1 MRGANQCPPRP
12 GASTGA
18 HVMPE
23 APAAP
28 PLSRRRR
35 EAALLPG
42 PATVLGRTV
51 FSVVST
57 LLCLALVSLPA
68 EAAKPDV
75 RTLPQLGHANAINYA
90 TFSPDGRKFATA
102 SSDGTVRIWDTEGGR
117 VLRVL
122 KGDSS
127 KSVIV
132 VAFSPD
138 GHSVAAGFAN
148 GKAQIWN
155 AETGLQIKELNE
167 AYDEMFL
174 DRYDNFTTQVRASVE
189 FSPDGRA
196 IVTGRGNCWNYVSG
210 IITRFWNV
218 ETGEILFE
226 THPKDEGTVSVF
238 SPDGQVVA
246 TSMGNNTVELWQLET
261 GRELQVLSGHSGTV
275 NCIAFDSDSR
285 VVAAASTDHVVRI
298 WDVKTGR
305 ELHALSHPSES
316 DEDSYIEVIGVVF
329 SPDDRTL
336 ATGSSDGSVRLWD
349 TRTGRELQILNAG
362 SGDVTSIEFS
372 PDGRIAATG
381 AGDGT
386 ARLWSAGTGRLV
398 HELTRASDRIVWD
411 QVIVTFSPDGR
422 TVLTTGSEYGIAQ
435 LWDAAT
441 GLELYKTPK
450 PLPSIALV
458 SSSPDGQTIAIGSHY
473 SLDEDYESDIAIRLW
488 DSRIGRPLLDSDGQT
503 LIFDSGT
510 DAAVTPDGFLEV
522 GGFIVG
528 ALHSG
533 VRKFKETYHV
543 YDEAVAEIPDSESL
557 SDLPMIFSFSP
568 DGQLFAA
575 TDPAGMV
582 AVGVTATGT
591 YSFME
596 GATGG
601 EGLWN
606 IGYEVEFSNDG
617 KLLAGWIQSVPMSKI
632 DDIAH
637 VVPVW
642 DTATGQRLHYLGGHN
657 DLVSGVVFSPDNR
670 RIVTGSYDGSA
681 RIWDAATGELLH
693 VLEGHAD
700 GVNRVAFHSDGS
712 SVLVGS
718 HDGTVR
724 LWDAST
730 GREIAWFLSFPDG
743 SWIVMTP
750 EGFFNASEG
759 AGKHLNLVRG
769 FETLSV
775 DQVYNALY
783 RPDLVREALAGDPD
797 GKVLAAAANLDLEK
811 VVASGMPPR
820 IVALSS
826 PAGRAVEGDAVE
838 LAADIEA
845 RSGGIGRVEWRVNGV
860 VQDVENRGLG
870 MLGADDEEEGRELT
884 RLRKR
889 LFLTPGENVV
899 SVVVYNEANLIA
911 SDPKE
916 IGIVSEQAAVSRP
929 RLHVLAAGVND
940 YFDSRLALTYATSD
954 ARAVGQALQRAGRDL
969 YEGVDV
975 TYLLDEE
982 VSAEKMASAFTEL
995 SGKVKPQDV
1004 FVFFL
1009 AGHGKTVDGRY
1020 YFLPRDF
1027 RYRDSDELTK
1037 TAISQ
1042 EQLQSWVSQISA
1054 QKSVLLLDTCESG
1067 SLTKEATV
1075 RGLEEKTAID
1085 RLSRAVGRTILTAA
1099 TDTAPALEGFRQHGL
1114 FTYTLLEAFAL
1125 ADSDGDDLIEINEL
1139 IGYVDERL
1147 PVLSK
1152 AAFGYRQVPQYSS
1165 RGNIFPL
1172 GRLVELVSEI
1182 GPVIPRTPTHVVIR
1196 ETQVLVD
1203 VDDEGSAID
1212 TYVPGVVVRV
1222 VERAGGAAL
1231 IAVDGVSIGWVDG
1244 ASLLELQ

>member
-1 MRGANQCPPRP
+1 MAFKDGA
-12 GASTGA
+12 
-18 HVMPE
+18 
-23 APAAP
+23 
-28 PLSRRRR
+28 
-35 EAALLPG
+35 
-42 PATVLGRTV
+42 
-51 FSVVST
+51 
-57 LLCLALVSLPA
+57 
-68 EAAKPDV
+68 
-75 RTLPQLGHANAINYA
+75 
-90 TFSPDGRKFATA
+90 
-102 SSDGTVRIWDTEGGR
+102 
-117 VLRVL
+117 
-122 KGDSS
+122 
-127 KSVIV
+127 
-132 VAFSPD
+132 
-138 GHSVAAGFAN
+138 
-148 GKAQIWN
+148 
-155 AETGLQIKELNE
+155 
-167 AYDEMFL
+167 
-174 DRYDNFTTQVRASVE
+174 
-189 FSPDGRA
+189 
-196 IVTGRGNCWNYVSG
+196 
-210 IITRFWNV
+210 
-218 ETGEILFE
+218 
-226 THPKDEGTVSVF
+226 
-238 SPDGQVVA
+238 
-246 TSMGNNTVELWQLET
+246 
-261 GRELQVLSGHSGTV
+261 
-275 NCIAFDSDSR
+275 
-285 VVAAASTDHVVRI
+285 
-298 WDVKTGR
+298 
-305 ELHALSHPSES
+305 
-316 DEDSYIEVIGVVF
+316 
-329 SPDDRTL
+329 
-336 ATGSSDGSVRLWD
+336 
-349 TRTGRELQILNAG
+349 
-362 SGDVTSIEFS
+362 
-372 PDGRIAATG
+372 
-381 AGDGT
+381 
-386 ARLWSAGTGRLV
+386 
-398 HELTRASDRIVWD
+398 
-411 QVIVTFSPDGR
+411 
-422 TVLTTGSEYGIAQ
+422 
-435 LWDAAT
+435 
-441 GLELYKTPK
+441 
-450 PLPSIALV
+450 
-458 SSSPDGQTIAIGSHY
+458 
-473 SLDEDYESDIAIRLW
+473 
-488 DSRIGRPLLDSDGQT
+488 
-503 LIFDSGT
+503 
-510 DAAVTPDGFLEV
+510 
-522 GGFIVG
+522 
-528 ALHSG
+528 
-533 VRKFKETYHV
+533 
-543 YDEAVAEIPDSESL
+543 
-557 SDLPMIFSFSP
+557 
-568 DGQLFAA
+568 
-575 TDPAGMV
+575 
-582 AVGVTATGT
+582 
-591 YSFME
+591 
-596 GATGG
+596 
-601 EGLWN
+601 
-606 IGYEVEFSNDG
+606 
-617 KLLAGWIQSVPMSKI
+617 
-632 DDIAH
+632 
-637 VVPVW
+637 
-642 DTATGQRLHYLGGHN
+642 
-657 DLVSGVVFSPDNR
+657 
-670 RIVTGSYDGSA
+670 
-681 RIWDAATGELLH
+681 
-693 VLEGHAD
+693 
-700 GVNRVAFHSDGS
+700 
-712 SVLVGS
+712 
-718 HDGTVR
+718 
-724 LWDAST
+724 
-730 GREIAWFLSFPDG
+730 
-743 SWIVMTP
+743 WIVMTP

-769 FETLSV
+769 FETLSI

-1147 PVLSK
+1147 PVLSE

-1182 GPVIPRTPTHVVIR
+1182 GQVIPRTPTHVVIR

-1231 IAVDGVSIGWVDG
+1231 IAVDGVSIGWVVDVARLATLKGANQISIETDVVPSGTDPDPVQDSHGTPGTVLRDCAVCPEMIVVPAGSFEMGSPPHEEGRHNSEGPVRQVTISRPFAVGKFEVTRKEFEYFIQATGWETGSSCWAWLDDG
-1244 ASLLELQ
+1244 FGARSDLGWESPGYRQSDRDPVVCVSWDDAQAYVSWLSAEAKKRYRLLSEAEWEYVARAKTTGPFHFGSTVSTDFANYDGNFTYDHGPRGEYRGRTTPVGRFPSNDFGLHDLHGNVWEWVEDCWHGDYRGAPTDEAAWTAGVDCRDRVVRGGSWLNRPWNLRSAKRGGYKAELRSDFIGIRVARPLSP